1 MFKKSILFCLAP
13 LCYNGSILNPGGF
26 PLNIAKKLITM
37 ALAVVLLLTLTPTVR
52 AENESAV
59 TPYAQQ
65 MLQYYL
71 AYQEDAK
78 TDIDRLL
85 YQMGAIDASQA
96 DAWRSIMSSWS
107 YAHSQMAL
115 NPGVLPDGL
124 PEDDSLCI
132 VVLGYA
138 LASDGQMQKE
148 LVGRLNV
155 ALASAEKYPN
165 AYILCTGG
173 GTAADN
179 KKVTE
184 AGQMASWLIR
194 KGIDQNRVIVENRSY
209 STSQN
214 ALYSYD
220 ILRDQYPQVKHL
232 AMVTS
237 DYHMSWGY
245 MAFATKVAL
254 GVYVDLDPYMDI
266 VSNAVY
272 STNSRKRNLSNE
284 YNQIVNVSG
293 IPSTKDS
300 AGPLS
305 RLTSISVLGNLRYY
319 VGDTLNLTVIAG
331 YDNGYTRDVTAE
343 ALITDVEMRIP
354 GTRIIQIQYE
364 ENGVSFNTDVE
375 IELLYLEEGATHP
388 SEPEVVLAAENTE
401 EPTPQKENRKAPLA
415 LLLILAV
422 ILIVA
427 FWFLTENIKK
437 AQRRRK
443 RRRPKMNL

>member
-1 MFKKSILFCLAP
+1 
-13 LCYNGSILNPGGF
+13 
-26 PLNIAKKLITM
+26 M
-37 ALAVVLLLTLTPTVR
+37 ALAMILLLPLTPTVR

-59 TPYAQQ
+59 APYVQQ

-71 AYQEDAK
+71 THQEDAK

-85 YQMGAIDASQA
+85 YEMGTIDASQA
-96 DAWRSIMSSWS
+96 DAWRAIMSDWS
-107 YAHSQMAL
+107 YAHSEMVL

-124 PEDDSLCI
+124 PQDDSLCI

-138 LASDGQMQKE
+138 LASDGKMQKE

-184 AGQMASWLIR
+184 AGQMAAWLR
-194 KGIDQNRVIVENRSY
+194 QKGIDDSRIIVENRSY

-220 ILRDQYPQVKHL
+220 ILRAQYPQVQHL

-272 STNSRKRNLSNE
+272 STNSRKRNINNE
-284 YNQIVNVSG
+284 YNQIIKVAG
-293 IPSTKDS
+293 IQDS
-300 AGPLS
+300 DYYIGSVS
-305 RLTSISVLGNLRYY
+305 RLTSLSVRGNLRYY
-319 VGDTLNLTVIAG
+319 VGDELNLTVIAG
-331 YDNGYTRDVTAE
+331 YDNGYSRDVTAE
-343 ALITDVEMRIP
+343 ALIDDVEMRIP
-354 GTRIIQIQYE
+354 GTRTIQIRYE
-364 ENGVSFNTDVE
+364 ENGVSFDTTVD
-375 IELLYLEEGATHP
+375 IELLYLAEGATHP
-388 SEPEVVLAAENTE
+388 SEPEVILAEEVTTE
-401 EPTPQKENRKAPLA
+401 MPEQSEKKFPFT
-415 LLLILAV
+415 LLLILIAV
-422 ILIVA
+422 SAVLLWV
-427 FWFLTENIKK
+427 LTERIKR
-437 AQRRRK
+437 AQRRRNRK
-443 RRRPKMNL
+443 RPQMNL

>member
-1 MFKKSILFCLAP
+1 MK
-13 LCYNGSILNPGGF
+13 
-26 PLNIAKKLITM
+26 IAKKLITM
-37 ALAVVLLLTLTPTVR
+37 ALAVILLLPLTPKVQ

-59 TPYAQQ
+59 APYAQQ

-71 AYQEDAK
+71 THQEDAK

-85 YQMGAIDASQA
+85 YEMGAIDASQA

-107 YAHSQMAL
+107 YAHSEMEL
-115 NPGVLPDGL
+115 NAGVLPDGL
-124 PEDDSLCI
+124 PEDNSLCI

-138 LASDGQMQKE
+138 LASDGEMQRE

-184 AGQMASWLIR
+184 AGQMASWLRR
-194 KGIDQNRVIVENRSY
+194 KGIDDSRIIVENRSY

-220 ILRDQYPQVKHL
+220 ILRNQYPQVTHL

-245 MAFATKVAL
+245 MAFATKLAL
-254 GVYVDLDPYMDI
+254 GTYVDLDPYMDI

-272 STNSRKRNLSNE
+272 STNSRKRNIHNE
-284 YNQIVNVSG
+284 YDQIIKVAG
-293 IPSTKDS
+293 LDDS
-300 AGPLS
+300 SYYVGSVAK
-305 RLTSISVLGNLRYY
+305 LTSLAVRGNLRYY
-319 VGDTLNLTVIAG
+319 VGDDLNLTVIAS
-331 YDNGYTRDVTAE
+331 YDNGYSRDVTAE

-354 GTRIIQIQYE
+354 GTRTIQIQYE
-364 ENGVSFNTDVE
+364 ENGVSFNTTVD

-388 SEPEVVLAAENTE
+388 SEPEVILVE
-401 EPTPQKENRKAPLA
+401 EVTKEPAPQKDKIPLS
-415 LLLILAV
+415 LLLILLALLV
-422 ILIVA
+422 VA
-427 FWFLTENIKK
+427 FWILSEKVK
-437 AQRRRK
+437 RAQRRRK
-443 RRRPKMNL
+443 RKRPQMNLQL

>member
-1 MFKKSILFCLAP
+1 MK
-13 LCYNGSILNPGGF
+13 
-26 PLNIAKKLITM
+26 IAKRLISM
-37 ALAVVLLLTLTPTVR
+37 ALAMILLLPLTPQVK

-59 TPYAQQ
+59 APYAQQ

-71 AYQEDAK
+71 THQEGAR
-78 TDIDRLL
+78 TEIDRLL
-85 YQMGAIDASQA
+85 YEMGSVDASQA

-107 YAHSQMAL
+107 YAHSEMEL
-115 NPGVLPDGL
+115 NVGILPDGL

-138 LASDGQMQKE
+138 LASDGEMQRE

-184 AGQMASWLIR
+184 AGQMASWLRR
-194 KGIDQNRVIVENRSY
+194 KGIDDSRIIVENRSY

-220 ILRDQYPQVKHL
+220 ILREQYPQIQHL
-232 AMVTS
+232 AIVTS

-245 MAFATKVAL
+245 MAFATKLAL
-254 GVYVDLDPYMDI
+254 GTYVDLDPYMDI

-272 STNSRKRNLSNE
+272 STNSRKRNINNE
-284 YNQIVNVSG
+284 YNQIIKVAG
-293 IPSTKDS
+293 LDDS
-300 AGPLS
+300 KYYVGSVAK
-305 RLTSISVLGNLRYY
+305 LTSLAVRGSLRYY
-319 VGDTLNLTVIAG
+319 VGDELNLTVIAG

-343 ALITDVEMRIP
+343 ALITDAELRIP
-354 GTRIIQIQYE
+354 GTCTVQIQYE
-364 ENGVSFNTDVE
+364 ENGVSFNTAVDIE
-375 IELLYLEEGATHP
+375 ILYLEEGATHP
-388 SEPEVVLAAENTE
+388 SEPEVVLLEEVTE
-401 EPTPQKENRKAPLA
+401 DPAPQTKKIPLSV
-415 LLLILAV
+415 LLILMAV
-422 ILIVA
+422 LFVA
-427 FWFLTENIKK
+427 LWNLSERVKREK
-437 AQRRRK
+437 RRRK
-443 RRRPKMNL
+443 RRRPKMNLQS